1 MRIPLYQVDAFTSS
15 VFHGNPAGVVPL
27 EEWLTDPHL
36 QAIAAE
42 NNLAET
48 AFFRP
53 GEGDGVFELRWFTP
67 TVEVPLCGHA
77 TLASGFI
84 IMNDLDPDLDMV
96 SFDTRSGR
104 LHVTR
109 DRDLFILDFPTHELR
124 AREAPADIVAAIGA
138 TPHEAFAGQNY
149 LFAFDSEADVAALAP
164 DMAALAKALEPAD
177 CGLICTAPK
186 SDGEGDFVS
195 RYFAP
200 GHGIPE
206 DAVTGSA
213 HCMLTPYWAQRLGN
227 NSLHAFQISARGG
240 EIFCTLKGDRVL
252 IAGRCAKYM
261 DAIAYVPDR
270 F

>member
-1 MRIPLYQVDAFTSS
+1 MRLPLYQVDAFTGS
-15 VFHGNPAGVVPL
+15 VFRGNPAGVVPL
-27 EEWLTDPHL
+27 EEWLVDDVM

-53 GEGDGVFELRWFTP
+53 GDGEGVFELRWFTP

-84 IMNDLDPDLDMV
+84 IMNDLDPELDMV

-109 DRDLFILDFPTHELR
+109 DRELFILDFPTHELR
-124 AREAPADIVAAIGA
+124 PREAPADIVEALGA
-138 TPHEAFAGQNY
+138 KPEEAFAGQNY
-149 LFAFDSEADVAALAP
+149 LFAFASETEIRALSPDMSALAR
-164 DMAALAKALEPAD
+164 ALRPAD
-177 CGLICTAPK
+177 CGIICTAPK
-186 SDGEGDFVS
+186 DEGDGDFVS

-200 GHGIPE
+200 AHGIPE
-206 DAVTGSA
+206 DPVTGSA
-213 HCMLTPYWAQRLGN
+213 HCMLTPYWAQRLGT

-240 EIFCTLKGDRVL
+240 ELFCTLKGERVE

-270 F
+270 V